1 MKSTNTHIE
10 TSNADKE
17 KDFKQG
23 LKNDLQSLN
32 VIMLKT
38 ILANKKIE
46 FNPEIDDFN
55 ELKKSAYKKMTRREK
70 IAVKKELLDAQKELN
85 EILEDMKGAS
95 NSKFQ
100 NVLGKLEKNLAL
112 PAAKAAGLAITTAA
126 IYNALMFLPTPVRTI
141 TGVVGMT
148 RAVYKGSKAALKQRR
163 ENIGKRYDKIISKL
177 EIKRDI
183 NDKIIDSRFSNE
195 EIEVIKRYFER
206 YNTEIDVSNYDNL
219 RASIKG
225 LNNKRKLELINKL
238 NDIRDDKLDIDQE
251 LRFLKN
257 KEKTNY
263 VKSIA
268 SGIAAGAA
276 TGGVLSSNSFKALSA
291 LTAGVFSKIPG
302 SAIIEGITSLGTIGL
317 RSYNWWNNS
326 LSKKWLKVNIC
337 SCKRNIS

>member
-1 MKSTNTHIE
+1 ME
-10 TSNADKE
+10 TSNVDKE

-38 ILANKKIE
+38 ILENKKIE
-46 FNPEIDDFN
+46 FNPQINDFD
-55 ELKKSAYKKMTRREK
+55 ELKKSVYKNMTRSQK

-85 EILEDMKGAS
+85 EILEDIKGAS
-95 NSKFQ
+95 NTEFQ
-100 NVLGKLEKNLAL
+100 NVVGKFEKNLVL
-112 PAAKAAGLAITTAA
+112 PAAKAAGLAITTAV
-126 IYNALMFLPTPVRTI
+126 IYNALLFLPNPVRTI

-148 RAVYKGSKAALKQRR
+148 RAIYKGSKAVLKQKR

-183 NDKIIDSRFSNE
+183 NDNIVDTRFSKD
-195 EIEVIKRYFER
+195 EIEIIRKYFES
-206 YNTEIDVSNYDNL
+206 YNTEIDVSNYDSL
-219 RASIKG
+219 KASIKG

-238 NDIRDDKLDIDQE
+238 NETRDDKLDINQE

-263 VKSIA
+263 IKSIA

-276 TGGVLSSNSFKALSA
+276 TGGIVKSESFKILNNV
-291 LTAGVFSKIPG
+291 TAGILSNIPG
-302 SAIIEGITSLGTIGL
+302 SAIIEGITSVGAIGL
-317 RSYNWWNNS
+317 RSHNWWNNCI
-326 LSKKWLKVNIC
+326 SKKWIKVNIW